1 MTGRVKDIINRGG
14 IKINP
19 LDIEILLDERLDV
32 LQSAMVP
39 MPDKL
44 LGERA
49 CLFLVMAPD
58 KTMTLDN
65 VREFLNSKDIMKTKW
80 PERLEIIDAMP
91 ITATRK
97 VIKGRLVEM
106 L

>member
-1 MTGRVKDIINRGG
+1 
-14 IKINP
+14 
-19 LDIEILLDERLDV
+19 
-32 LQSAMVP
+32 
-39 MPDKL
+39 
-44 LGERA
+44 
-49 CLFLVMAPD
+49 
-58 KTMTLDN
+58 
-65 VREFLNSKDIMKTKW
+65 LNSKDIMKTKW